1 MKSYAFSFFFFL
13 NFFISNELTSH
24 QNLQTIHFWH
34 SMSGSPQE
42 KLNKIIQKF
51 NESQN
56 EVRVNAV
63 LKGNYTESLNA
74 LVAAYRGGKQPHLTQ
89 VFEVGTQSM
98 MLSGA
103 TLAVEDL
110 FLKNGLVLSKKDF
123 LEPIFNYYSNAE
135 GKLISMPFNSSTPI
149 VYYNEE
155 LTKKL
160 NIKKIPET
168 WDELFASA
176 KEIHDKSGL
185 CGLVF
190 GWQSWTLI
198 ENFSA
203 INNIALAEPENGF
216 KGLDVKMNLKN
227 PETVQNISRIAEA
240 IQKKEFVFQ
249 GRRSEA
255 PRVAFLTGKCVYF
268 VDSSS
273 SIGTLKKVAKFPW
286 GTAFQPYLTNK
297 KPSNSLIGGASLWV
311 MKGHPE
317 KEYLAVAKFL
327 NFLTKP
333 EIQAEWHQ
341 GTGYLPTTYS
351 AYKLSS
357 LQGFY
362 EKNPQQETAV
372 KQLLRGPISTNSRG
386 IRLGNFSQIREVI
399 EENLEKIWGGQVS
412 AQRGL
417 EEADKGANLILKR
430 FEKLRGSAQ

>member
-1 MKSYAFSFFFFL
+1 MKQFLFSFFLSSCFL
-13 NFFISNELTSH
+13 FVNSARGEETP
-24 QNLQTIHFWH
+24 QTINFWH

-51 NESQN
+51 NDSQK
-56 EVRVNAV
+56 EVRVNAL

-103 TLAVEDL
+103 VLPVEDL
-110 FLKNGLVLSKKDF
+110 FIKNGLTLPKKDF
-123 LEPIFNYYSNAE
+123 LEPIFNYYSNNE

-149 VYYNEE
+149 IYYNEE

-168 WDELFASA
+168 WDELFQSA

-227 PETVQNISRIAEA
+227 PEIVQNISRIAEA
-240 IQKKEFVFQ
+240 IQKKEFIFQ

-311 MKGHPE
+311 MKGHSE
-317 KEYLAVAKFL
+317 KEYKAVAQFL

-333 EIQAEWHQ
+333 EVQAEWHQ
-341 GTGYLPTTYS
+341 GTGYLPITYS
-351 AYKLSS
+351 AYKLSAS
-357 LQGFY
+357 EGFY
-362 EKNPQQETAV
+362 AKNPQQETAV

-399 EENLEKIWGGQVS
+399 EENLEKIWGAQVS
-412 AQRGL
+412 AQKGL
-417 EEADKGANLILKR
+417 EDADKGSNLILKR
-430 FEKLRGSAQ
+430 FEKLRGPFQ

>member
-1 MKSYAFSFFFFL
+1 MKRLLFSFFLGLSFL
-13 NFFISNELTSH
+13 FVNSARGEETP
-24 QNLQTIHFWH
+24 QTINFWH

-51 NESQN
+51 NDSQK
-56 EVRVNAV
+56 EVRVNAL

-103 TLAVEDL
+103 ILPVEDL
-110 FLKNGLVLSKKDF
+110 FIKNGLSLPKKDF
-123 LEPIFNYYSNAE
+123 LEPIFNYYSNNE

-168 WDELFASA
+168 WDELFQSA

-227 PETVQNISRIAEA
+227 PEIVQNISRIAEA
-240 IQKKEFVFQ
+240 IQKN
-249 GRRSEA
+249 
-255 PRVAFLTGKCVYF
+255 C
-268 VDSSS
+268 
-273 SIGTLKKVAKFPW
+273 
-286 GTAFQPYLTNK
+286 
-297 KPSNSLIGGASLWV
+297 
-311 MKGHPE
+311 
-317 KEYLAVAKFL
+317 
-327 NFLTKP
+327 
-333 EIQAEWHQ
+333 
-341 GTGYLPTTYS
+341 
-351 AYKLSS
+351 
-357 LQGFY
+357 
-362 EKNPQQETAV
+362 
-372 KQLLRGPISTNSRG
+372 
-386 IRLGNFSQIREVI
+386 
-399 EENLEKIWGGQVS
+399 
-412 AQRGL
+412 
-417 EEADKGANLILKR
+417 NLIVCQESLD
-430 FEKLRGSAQ
+430 S